1 MRKTVSSF
9 VLMALLST
17 PALAE
22 QSAPADA
29 PKPVTVTV
37 AFDVLTAYVFRGIH
51 QESAGLVAQP
61 PFDVGLALGKG
72 LTANFGNWYS
82 LHTGPTGNFYEA
94 DYYGGLTFTAGKLK
108 PGLLFT
114 SYTSPND
121 TFKSVHEIAAV
132 LAFDD
137 SASPFPLAPK
147 ATLAFELSG
156 QADGGSQKGSYLEL
170 GVRPSLPLVGGKY
183 PLNLSVPVRVG
194 LSVKDYYEG
203 PDGSDTFGFFS
214 SGLIAS
220 VPVTARRVTWDVHGG
235 VDLLWFGNNM
245 TFLNAGDGFKP
256 VGIIGVT
263 MTY

>member
-1 MRKTVSSF
+1 MRMTVSS
-9 VLMALLST
+9 VLMIGMLST
-17 PALAE
+17 PAIA
-22 QSAPADA
+22 QQTAPADA

-61 PFDVGLALGKG
+61 PFDVGLAIGKG
-72 LTANFGNWYS
+72 VTANFGNWYS

-94 DYYGGLTFTAGKLK
+94 DYYGSVTFTAGKVK

-132 LAFDD
+132 VAFDD
-137 SASPFPLAPK
+137 SGSPFPLAPK
-147 ATLAFELSG
+147 ATLALELNG
-156 QADGGSQKGSYLEL
+156 QADGGQQKGSYLEL
-170 GVRPSLPLVGGKY
+170 GIRPSVPLIDGKY
-183 PLNLSVPVRVG
+183 SLSLAVPVRVG

-203 PDGSDTFGFFS
+203 AAGSDRFGFFS
-214 SGLIAS
+214 SGLIVS
-220 VPVTARRVTWDVHGG
+220 VPVSARNVAWDVHGG
-235 VDLLWFGNNM
+235 VDLMWFGRNM
-245 TFLNAGDGFKP
+245 KTLHMGDGFKP